1 MDAIELLDL
10 IQRGESSTTQF
21 KVRVYDAYKLGTEM
35 VAFSNAQGG
44 IIVIGVDDVTGE
56 IDGLSYK
63 EIQDTNELLT
73 NASSDNVK
81 PPIYITTETVTVG
94 EKNVIVVT
102 IPEGVSKPF
111 MDNKGITWIKTGS
124 DKRRVISKEEIARLL
139 QSSGN
144 LHADEMLVKN
154 STINDIDTELFLDYF
169 IKNQESSPEELGITL
184 KEALENTYTLKE
196 NMLTLGG
203 LLFFGKDPQKF
214 KPAFCIKAVSYYG
227 NEMEGTEYRDSEDIK
242 GTIPEM
248 SDKAISFLKR
258 NLRKS
263 QQGQDF
269 NTEGILE
276 ISEIAL
282 EELLQNALIH
292 RDYLINSSINLFI
305 FDNRVEI
312 TSPGKLPNNLTIE
325 TIKYGTSNIRNNLL
339 VTFCSKTMKYRG
351 IGSGIRRALKEHP
364 ETKLTNDVERERFTV
379 VLRRSSQDKELH
391 S

>member
-44 IIVIGVDDVTGE
+44 IIVIGVNDVTGE
-56 IDGLSYK
+56 IKGLSYK
-63 EIQDTNELLT
+63 EIQDTNELLS

-94 EKNVIVVT
+94 EENVIVVT

-111 MDNKGITWIKTGS
+111 MDNKGITWAKTGS
-124 DKRRVISKEEIARLL
+124 DKRRVTSKEEIARLL

-144 LHADEMLVKN
+144 LYADEMLVKN
-154 STINDIDTELFLDYF
+154 STINDIDTDLFLDYF
-169 IKNQESSPEELGITL
+169 EKNQENTPEELGLTL

-258 NLRKS
+258 NLKKT

-305 FDNRVEI
+305 FENRVEI
-312 TSPGKLPNNLTIE
+312 TSPGKLPNNLTEE

-364 ETKLTNDVERERFTV
+364 ETKLKNDVVRERFSV
-379 VLRRSSQDKELH
+379 VLRRNTQDKELH